1 MNSWLQH
8 ITRQHPD
15 PVEQFQWWFRL
26 FVRSAAAMNVFLLL
40 LSLVTAYV
48 IMTVVVT
55 SSLAREAKDQARHM
69 VEAMVTAIEGFVPP
83 GTVIG
88 PGMDPATQ
96 EDIKRMIRNARYDD
110 PNGYFILFHI
120 YGTVIAQGIDQKF
133 EGTNRR
139 DARDADGVPY
149 IQRLIEAAQQ
159 GGGFVQY
166 RWPKRDGG
174 KPLPKISYAKLLRG
188 GQWWIASGV
197 YREDIDEVIGD
208 IRTTQGLYLVGL
220 AGVLFLFLSIGYRF
234 GNALGEKVAQPVAE
248 QMKGLAIMADET
260 RRVHAG
266 VLHNLVGRVTVVV
279 KHKLSEMAQTVDATT
294 RQRLKQEASVVIN
307 DFDKNCQKLED
318 DIYPLV
324 VQHHGL
330 GAMTQ
335 LVEEE
340 TDGREAPHVKLA
352 IDETVPRSDNGRE
365 CALYLV
371 AQGLLQNVLK
381 SAQATQVHITLVH
394 ERRQVTLT
402 VEDNGRGFDADA
414 VLKQALS
421 AKSRYGIPWMLAQVH
436 VYGGTLTIHSEPGVG
451 TTARVTMPWPP
462 RSETNHGM

>member
-1 MNSWLQH
+1 MTSRRQH
-8 ITRQHPD
+8 STRQQYD
-15 PVEQFQWWFRL
+15 LSKQLQDGFRL
-26 FVRSAAAMNVFLLL
+26 LVRSAAAMNVFLLL

-48 IMTVVVT
+48 IVMVVVT
-55 SSLAREAKDQARHM
+55 SSLTKEAKDQARHM
-69 VEAMVTAIEGFVPP
+69 VDAMVTAIEGFVPP

-88 PGMDPATQ
+88 PGMDSAAQ

-139 DARDADGVPY
+139 DARDADGVFY

-159 GGGFVQY
+159 GGGFVRY
-166 RWPKRDGG
+166 RWPKLDGG
-174 KPLPKISYAKLLRG
+174 EPLPKISYAKLLRG
-188 GQWWIASGV
+188 GEWWIASGV
-197 YREDIDEVIGD
+197 YLDSVDEVIGD
-208 IRTTQGLYLVGL
+208 IRTTQGLYLLGL

-234 GNALGEKVAQPVAE
+234 GNVLGENIAQPVAE
-248 QMKGLAIMADET
+248 QMKGLARMADET

-307 DFDKNCQKLED
+307 DFDKHCQKLED

-340 TDGREAPHVKLA
+340 TDGREVPHVTPA
-352 IDETVPRSDNGRE
+352 IDEAVPRSDNGRE
-365 CALYLV
+365 CAVYLV

-381 SAQATQVHITLVH
+381 SAQATQVRMALVY
-394 ERRQVTLT
+394 EAEQVTLT

-414 VLKQALS
+414 VLKQPLS
-421 AKSRYGIPWMLAQVH
+421 AKSRYGIPWMVAEVK
-436 VYGGTLTIHSEPGVG
+436 VYGGALTIHSEPGRG